1 MPELVLGPLLR
12 YVGDSCAVI
21 WVETDRPCEVAV
33 LGTRSRTFE
42 VAGHHYAVVRAE
54 GLEPGRRYEYEV
66 ELDGERVWPP
76 ADSPFS
82 PSSFRARPKPPPL
95 RIAFGSCRVGAPHED
110 PYTRSHDDHPDGR
123 ELDPLRAL
131 ALRMADEDP
140 DDWPDL
146 LLLLG
151 DQVYA
156 DEVSPRTREFVA
168 ARRDVDAEPGP
179 IALDFEE
186 YTRLYR
192 ESWSDPVIRWL
203 LSTVSSA
210 MIFDDH
216 DVHDDW
222 NISAA
227 WLERMRATDWWEEH
241 IVGALM
247 SYWIYQHAG
256 NLSPDEQDRDGLLAR
271 CHAAGDAEP
280 LLREFAQHSAHTTD
294 GVRWSYHRDLDGTRL
309 LVVDSRAG
317 RQLPPEPPPDRPGAA
332 GGAGGASPPT
342 RSMLDEDEW
351 RWVADRM
358 DGDFD
363 HLLIASSLP
372 WLLAPGMHYLEAW
385 SEAVCGGAWGPLAAR
400 AGEWVRQKLDLEH
413 WAAFGESFER
423 LAELQRQV
431 GAGERGEAPATIVTL
446 SGDVH
451 HAYLSEVAFRRG
463 AGVRSAVYQA
473 VCSPLRNPLNKRE
486 RHAMRAAASR
496 PAHAAMRALAR
507 AAGVRDPSVHWRA
520 LDDSPWFDNQ
530 VASLKIEGRANTM
543 RLDKAVPGP
552 NDHEPHLERV
562 LSRRLD

>member
-12 YVGDSCAVI
+12 YVGETCAVV
-21 WVETDRPCEVAV
+21 WVETDSACEVAV
-33 LGTRSRTFE
+33 LGTKAKTFT
-42 VAGHHYAVVRAE
+42 VAGHHYAIVRAE
-54 GLEPGRRYEYEV
+54 GLEPERRYEYTV
-66 ELDGERVWPP
+66 ELDGERVWPL
-76 ADSPFS
+76 ADSPLP

-95 RIAFGSCRVGAPHED
+95 RISFGSCRVGVPHED
-110 PYTRSHDDHPDGR
+110 PYTQPRDEHSDGH

-131 ALRMADEDP
+131 ALRMAHQDP
-140 DDWPDL
+140 DKWPDL

-156 DEVSPRTREFVA
+156 DEVSPKTREFVEA
-168 ARRDVDAEPGP
+168 KRDIDEPPGP

-222 NISAA
+222 NISRA
-227 WLERMRATDWWEEH
+227 WLDEMHATDWWEEH
-241 IVGALM
+241 IIGAIM

-256 NLSPDEQDRDGLLAR
+256 NLSPDEQDRDGLLHR
-271 CHAAGDAEP
+271 CHEAGDAEQ
-280 LLREFAQHSAHTTD
+280 LLRDFAKHSAYTTD
-294 GVRWSYHRDLDGTRL
+294 GVRWSYHRDLNGSRL
-309 LVVDSRAG
+309 LVIDSRAG
-317 RQLPPEPPPDRPGAA
+317 RCLDEG
-332 GGAGGASPPT
+332 S

-351 RWVADRM
+351 RWVGEQM
-358 DGDFD
+358 EGDFD

-385 SEAVCGGAWGPLAAR
+385 SEAVCGGAWGPVAAR
-400 AGEWVRQKLDLEH
+400 QGERIRQALDLEH
-413 WAAFGESFER
+413 WAAFNESFER

-431 GAGERGEAPATIVTL
+431 GAGERGKPPASIVTL

-451 HAYLSEVAFRRG
+451 HAYLSEVGFRRG
-463 AGVRSAVYQA
+463 SGVESAVYQA

-486 RHAMRAAASR
+486 RYAMRAAASR
-496 PAHAAMRALAR
+496 PAHAVARALAL
-507 AAGVRDPSVHWRA
+507 AAGVPDPSVTWRA

-530 VASLKIEGRANTM
+530 VASLKIDGRGNEL

-552 NDHEPHLERV
+552 TDREPGLERV
-562 LSRRLD
+562 LKRSLA

>member
-1 MPELVLGPLLR
+1 MPKLVLGPLLR
-12 YVGDSCAVI
+12 YVGDTCAVV
-21 WVETDRPCEVAV
+21 WVEADSACEIAV
-33 LGTRSRTFE
+33 LGTKARTFT

-54 GLEPGRRYEYEV
+54 GLEPEKRYEYEV
-66 ELDGERVWPP
+66 ELDGERVWPLP
-76 ADSPFS
+76 DSPFP

-95 RIAFGSCRVGAPHED
+95 RIAFGSCRVGVPHEE
-110 PYTRSHDDHPDGR
+110 PYTLLKDEDPDGR
-123 ELDPLRAL
+123 ELDPLRAM
-131 ALRMADEDP
+131 ALRMAHQDP

-156 DEVSPRTREFVA
+156 DEVSPQTREFVEQ
-168 ARRDVDAEPGP
+168 RRNVDEPPGP

-222 NISAA
+222 NISRA
-227 WLERMRATDWWEEH
+227 WLDDMNATDWWEEH
-241 IVGALM
+241 IIGAVM

-256 NLSPDEQDRDGLLAR
+256 NLSPDEQDRDGLLRR
-271 CHAAGDAEP
+271 CHEAGDAEA
-280 LLREFAQHSAHTTD
+280 LLRDFARHSAHTTD
-294 GVRWSYHRDLDGTRL
+294 GVRWSYHRDLNGSRL

-317 RQLPPEPPPDRPGAA
+317 RCLDEDA
-332 GGAGGASPPT
+332 
-342 RSMLDEDEW
+342 RSMLDEEEW
-351 RWVADRM
+351 DWVADQM
-358 DGDFD
+358 NGDFD

-372 WLLAPGMHYLEAW
+372 WLLAPGMHYLVAW

-400 AGEWVRQKLDLEH
+400 AGERIRQGLDLEH

-431 GAGERGEAPATIVTL
+431 GAGERGKPPASIVTL

-463 AGVRSAVYQA
+463 SGVQSAVYQA
-473 VCSPLRNPLNKRE
+473 VCSPLRNPLDARE
-486 RHAMRAAASR
+486 RRAMRFAASP
-496 PAHAAMRALAR
+496 PAHALTRGLAR
-507 AAGVRDPSVHWRA
+507 AAGVRDPSVRWRA

-530 VASLKIEGRANTM
+530 VASLKIDGRDIEL

-552 NDHEPHLERV
+552 TDKEPGLERA
-562 LSRRLD
+562 LSRRLA